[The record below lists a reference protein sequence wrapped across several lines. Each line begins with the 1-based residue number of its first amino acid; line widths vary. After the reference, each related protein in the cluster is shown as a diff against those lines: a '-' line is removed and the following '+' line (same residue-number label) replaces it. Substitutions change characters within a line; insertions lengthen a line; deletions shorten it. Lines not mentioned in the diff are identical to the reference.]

1 MTQCSVRSYGPQG
14 YRWFSRGPVQIH
26 VFASRPANAVFG
38 GLLPLGVRH
47 LPRDDRKSTVE
58 KAFGSKDDARSVVRR
73 PFDRIWR
80 QGTTSGR
87 TASYLGPDDVTDVPR
102 AHDASDVSG
111 LDQLSTDAGVSR
123 ANDPRVSRALRAR
136 RISPLDART
145 LGSGATRRLL
155 RRVRQLH
162 AGARWDL
169 SQVRD
174 LRSDDRMLLMS
185 SISELLV
192 SQTRFA

>member
-14 YRWFSRGPVQIH
+14 YRWLSRGPVQIH

-80 QGTTSGR
+80 QGRRQPEAS
-87 TASYLGPDDVTDVPR
+87 ASYLGPDDVTDVPR

-136 RISPLDART
+136 RISPLDARALGFGST
-145 LGSGATRRLL
+145 LATPAASAATSRR
-155 RRVRQLH
+155 RTMGPV
-162 AGARWDL
+162 
-169 SQVRD
+169 
-174 LRSDDRMLLMS
+174 
-185 SISELLV
+185 
-192 SQTRFA
+192 